1 MKIRDYEKWMNE
13 DADFQPRRENK
24 KIVSFKKM
32 KRTELA
38 EDVTKF
44 PDKKR
49 FKKR

>member
-13 DADFQPRRENK
+13 DVDFQPRRENK
-24 KIVSFKKM
+24 KISSFKKM
-32 KRTELA
+32 KRIDLA
-38 EDVTKF
+38 EDTTKF